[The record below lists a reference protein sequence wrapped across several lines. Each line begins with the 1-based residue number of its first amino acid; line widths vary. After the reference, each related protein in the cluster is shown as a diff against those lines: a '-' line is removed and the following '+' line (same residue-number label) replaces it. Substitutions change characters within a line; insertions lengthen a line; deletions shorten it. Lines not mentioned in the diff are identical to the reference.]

1 MKYPATLTR
10 EGRYILVDFPDF
22 PTAHTFGED
31 EAEALVRGAD
41 AVESMMIAM
50 MDDREDIP
58 APPARI
64 KGPFVEIPPLS
75 TAKVELYRAMRAA
88 GVGKAELARRLN
100 CHLPQIDR
108 LLDLRHAS
116 RFSQLEAAFAA
127 LGKRIEIRICDA
139 A

>member
-1 MKYPATLTR
+1 MKYPVTLTR
-10 EGRYILVDFPDF
+10 EGRFVLVDFPDF
-22 PTAHTFGED
+22 PHAHTYGFD
-31 EAEALVRGAD
+31 EPEALAHGVGAL
-41 AVESMMIAM
+41 ETMMIM
-50 MDDREDIP
+50 LMDDREDIP
-58 APPARI
+58 APPPRI

-88 GVGKAELARRLN
+88 GIGKAELARRLN

>member
-10 EGRYILVDFPDF
+10 EGRYVLVDFPNF
-22 PTAHTFGED
+22 PNAHTYGFD
-31 EAEALVRGAD
+31 EEEALAR
-41 AVESMMIAM
+41 AVSALETVMIMM

-64 KGPFVEIPPLS
+64 KGHAVELPALS
-75 TAKVELYRAMRAA
+75 AAKVELYRAMRAA
-88 GVGKAELARRLN
+88 GIGKAELSRRLN

-116 RFSQLEAAFAA
+116 KLSLIEAAFSA
-127 LGKRIEIRICDA
+127 LGKRLEIHIRDA